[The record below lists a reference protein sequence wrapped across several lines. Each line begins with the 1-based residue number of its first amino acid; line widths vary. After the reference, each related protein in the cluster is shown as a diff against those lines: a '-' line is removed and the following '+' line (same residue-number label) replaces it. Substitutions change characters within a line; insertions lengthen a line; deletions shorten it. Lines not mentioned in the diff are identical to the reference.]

1 MSTDPDR
8 IGPWAD
14 NLAPDERK
22 ARLRSLRALCQL
34 FCGPDHR
41 LVSALRRAEDDPGDA
56 AAGEAWAEL
65 MGLPSIRRRRIL
77 ANMGETV
84 TTTHEGEET
93 WLIKRIA
100 SARPWS

>member
-1 MSTDPDR
+1 MSRPDR

-14 NLAPDERK
+14 DLPPAERLARF
-22 ARLRSLRALCQL
+22 RSLRALCQL

-56 AAGEAWAEL
+56 AAAEAWAEL

-77 ANMGETV
+77 ANMGELLR
-84 TTTHEGEET
+84 TTPIRE
-93 WLIKRIA
+93 KRHG
-100 SARPWS
+100 